1 MSEYK
6 KYLHV
11 ERLGSEECEGL
22 LDNDTVYVTAKV
34 DGSNGCVYWSE
45 KAGRVM
51 VGSRNFELS
60 DAEDNAYFYAWMKS
74 GADEAKLL
82 CAYCAAHPTRIVY
95 GEWMGRDRFIGAFKG
110 YDKAALGKLLIF
122 DVYDTTEERFL
133 GEPEWRDELS
143 ASGLEPYFIKLLAVL
158 DHPTLDDVV
167 AVAKTNDFL
176 LEGTDAVGE
185 GVVCKVPGWKNR
197 FGHTAYGKVVLDEFV
212 KQRKSAS
219 KSVDVELE
227 IVNGYM
233 TDAEL
238 EKTVAKV
245 CTMVNAD
252 SFDPESRKMMG
263 MFTSMCW
270 KDLLIECPNW
280 VKRMKNPTVDFGKL
294 AGLCNARAKEHVKA
308 SGQ

>member
-22 LDNDTVYVTAKV
+22 LDNAAVYVTAKV

-45 KAGRVM
+45 KAGGVM

-60 DAEDNAYFYAWMKS
+60 DAEDNAYFHAWLKS

-82 CAYCAAHPTRIVY
+82 CTYCESHPTRVVY

-110 YDKAALGKLLIF
+110 YDKAALGKLFIF
-122 DVYDTTEERFL
+122 DVYDSAEERFL
-133 GEPEWRDELS
+133 GEPEWREELS

-167 AVAKTNDFL
+167 AVAKANNFL

-197 FGHTAYGKVVLDEFV
+197 FGHAAYGKVVLDEFI
-212 KQRKSAS
+212 KQRKPAS

-245 CTMVNAD
+245 CTMVNAE
-252 SFDPESRKMMG
+252 SF
-263 MFTSMCW
+263 
-270 KDLLIECPNW
+270 
-280 VKRMKNPTVDFGKL
+280 
-294 AGLCNARAKEHVKA
+294 GL
-308 SGQ
+308 

>member
-1 MSEYK
+1 MWNVS
-6 KYLHV
+6 
-11 ERLGSEECEGL
+11 
-22 LDNDTVYVTAKV
+22 
-34 DGSNGCVYWSE
+34 
-45 KAGRVM
+45 GRR
-51 VGSRNFELS
+51 SARACS
-60 DAEDNAYFYAWMKS
+60 
-74 GADEAKLL
+74 
-82 CAYCAAHPTRIVY
+82 
-95 GEWMGRDRFIGAFKG
+95 
-110 YDKAALGKLLIF
+110 
-122 DVYDTTEERFL
+122 TT
-133 GEPEWRDELS
+133 
-143 ASGLEPYFIKLLAVL
+143 
-158 DHPTLDDVV
+158 TL
-167 AVAKTNDFL
+167 
-176 LEGTDAVGE
+176 
-185 GVVCKVPGWKNR
+185 CKVPGWKNR

-212 KQRKSAS
+212 KQRKPAS

-245 CTMVNAD
+245 CTMVSAE

-294 AGLCNARAKEHVKA
+294 AGLCNTRAKEHVKA

>member
-22 LDNDTVYVTAKV
+22 LDNAAVYVTAKV

-45 KAGRVM
+45 KAGGVM

-60 DAEDNAYFYAWMKS
+60 DAEDNAYFHAWMES
-74 GADEAKLL
+74 DADEATLL
-82 CAYCAAHPTRIVY
+82 RAYCEEHPTRIVY

-122 DVYDTTEERFL
+122 DVYETAEERFL
-133 GEPEWRDELS
+133 GEPEWREELS
-143 ASGLEPYFIKLLAVL
+143 ASDLEPYFIKLLAVL

-167 AVAKTNDFL
+167 AVAKANNFL

-197 FGHTAYGKVVLDEFV
+197 FGHAAYGKVVLDEFI
-212 KQRKSAS
+212 KQR
-219 KSVDVELE
+219 
-227 IVNGYM
+227 
-233 TDAEL
+233 
-238 EKTVAKV
+238 
-245 CTMVNAD
+245 
-252 SFDPESRKMMG
+252 
-263 MFTSMCW
+263 
-270 KDLLIECPNW
+270 
-280 VKRMKNPTVDFGKL
+280 
-294 AGLCNARAKEHVKA
+294 
-308 SGQ
+308 

>member
-1 MSEYK
+1 M
-6 KYLHV
+6 
-11 ERLGSEECEGL
+11 
-22 LDNDTVYVTAKV
+22 
-34 DGSNGCVYWSE
+34 
-45 KAGRVM
+45 
-51 VGSRNFELS
+51 SRNRKRSLHNCAIQEIPLS
-60 DAEDNAYFYAWMKS
+60 HTKDSRKLRRRGQCSHPAEKS
-74 GADEAKLL
+74 GQDE
-82 CAYCAAHPTRIVY
+82 
-95 GEWMGRDRFIGAFKG
+95 
-110 YDKAALGKLLIF
+110 
-122 DVYDTTEERFL
+122 
-133 GEPEWRDELS
+133 
-143 ASGLEPYFIKLLAVL
+143 
-158 DHPTLDDVV
+158 
-167 AVAKTNDFL
+167 
-176 LEGTDAVGE
+176 
-185 GVVCKVPGWKNR
+185 GWKNR

-212 KQRKSAS
+212 KQRKPAS

-227 IVNGYM
+227 IVDGYM

-245 CTMVNAD
+245 CTMVNAE